1 MKRFVVGFLLVTG
14 KVTGEAMNPLP
25 NANIVLLDSF
35 RGFITD
41 NLSDTL
47 GKFKLETH
55 KRAYFLKVSQ
65 AGYSVYEKRL
75 DSAVLRRHLQSRPDA
90 KPKFFRNPKQKSFLL
105 ELFVQDV
112 FKTDTDDYSIKTPGF
127 LYENKFY
134 GDKKFVGFCVIWKKS
149 GEKYKKREIEEIKD
163 KNINRL
169 HPE

>member
-1 MKRFVVGFLLVTG
+1 MKKDWIPPCYDGIFNHGPMQNLSFSVIR
-14 KVTGEAMNPLP
+14 
-25 NANIVLLDSF
+25 NIKSF
-35 RGFITD
+35 R
-41 NLSDTL
+41 
-47 GKFKLETH
+47 
-55 KRAYFLKVSQ
+55 LK
-65 AGYSVYEKRL
+65 
-75 DSAVLRRHLQSRPDA
+75 
-90 KPKFFRNPKQKSFLL
+90 
-105 ELFVQDV
+105 LFVQDV